1 MKKEDPQELQGVL
14 DPSTTGRE
22 SCMHGEI
29 MAMSHACM
37 EKS

>member
-14 DPSTTGRE
+14 DPSTAGQE
-22 SCMHGEI
+22 SCMHEEI
-29 MAMSHACM
+29 TAKSHACM